1 MKVFHFQQTTC
12 LKLAEAMVKLF
23 GSSTV
28 KCKEFGDWLITT
40 LQEIIDMSQS
50 QQGKKKGVIKQE
62 RVWSKY
68 HQITK
73 FSGFK
78 ISWETFLSDLQ
89 LEKEPVFYQYFT
101 DDTFDILIKK
111 AMGPVPEPL
120 TNSAIPF
127 MKRMPFGTL
136 VVMLYEFCVNIKA
149 TVANATTWKQ

>member
-12 LKLAEAMVKLF
+12 LKLAEAMVKLS
-23 GSSTV
+23 GSPTV

-40 LQEIIDMSQS
+40 LQEIIDMSLS

-78 ISWETFLSDLQ
+78 GR
-89 LEKEPVFYQYFT
+89 PFYQ
-101 DDTFDILIKK
+101 IC
-111 AMGPVPEPL
+111 
-120 TNSAIPF
+120 N
-127 MKRMPFGTL
+127 
-136 VVMLYEFCVNIKA
+136 
-149 TVANATTWKQ
+149 